1 MTKQE
6 FLNWLD
12 NLSLDAYKE
21 ALART
26 WYTPGTNKKTE
37 CLKCGCPY
45 EQKGDFYYVSEE
57 TLKYLERASQG
68 NYNITAKVGD
78 MVTECLEC
86 GSPLWWSTQPM
97 QRRREI
103 TQEQLKRSGLERN

>member
-6 FLNWLD
+6 FM
-12 NLSLDAYKE
+12 
-21 ALART
+21 
-26 WYTPGTNKKTE
+26 KTE

-97 QRRREI
+97 RRRMEI
-103 TQEQLKRSGLERN
+103 TQEQLKRNRLERN

>member
-1 MTKQE
+1 M
-6 FLNWLD
+6 
-12 NLSLDAYKE
+12 
-21 ALART
+21 
-26 WYTPGTNKKTE
+26 KTE

-97 QRRREI
+97 RRRMEI
-103 TQEQLKRSGLERN
+103 TQEQLKKSRLNPPVFDSTNEDECEEYANRD